1 MAGLSTLTSQT
12 RGQHETTEIDF
23 LAKKKTNSEDTFPQ
37 YKESQNLLAG
47 SQCAG
52 HQDLEGQEDHIGE
65 EKSEQ
70 GQLLV
75 VRLGV
80 KQFSLEADFWQY
92 FPQKANCALE
102 KCEMDFTF
110 PLSSVARRRPRRNHS
125 VPLDIRGNPSH
136 SSRRHP
142 FILEDHDDPWAGG
155 A

>member
-92 FPQKANCALE
+92 FPTRLITPSKNVKWISHFVLCLNSSL
-102 KCEMDFTF
+102 TF
-110 PLSSVARRRPRRNHS
+110 Q
-125 VPLDIRGNPSH
+125 PSR
-136 SSRRHP
+136 S
-142 FILEDHDDPWAGG
+142 L
-155 A
+155 